1 MSYVREDRLCFLA
14 EYFYIIIMGTIG
26 RPLDMYKFYCTD
38 ITGTSHLFR
47 GKQMVKSFA
56 ELGLKFD
63 HQAEQFA
70 FMKPM
75 ILKPIRNAAVQFPIF

>member
-1 MSYVREDRLCFLA
+1 MPYVREDRLCFLA
-14 EYFYIIIMGTIG
+14 LYFYMIIMSTIG
-26 RPLDMYKFYCTD
+26 RPLDTHKFYCID
-38 ITGTSHLFR
+38 ISGTSHLFR

-70 FMKPM
+70 FMKLI
-75 ILKPIRNAAVQFPIF
+75 ILKIRNDAMQLPIF